1 MRMTDFQTGWDVAGN
16 DGRRIGTVKGVTP
29 NYVLTARPGFA
40 ADLYVPA
47 SHIANVEHDTIYL
60 NLTHD
65 EALQMGWEQ
74 PPRDDEAEP
83 QDDLH
88 RHV

>member
-1 MRMTDFQTGWDVAGN
+1 MRMTDFQVGWDVVGN
-16 DGRRIGTVKGVTP
+16 DGGRVGSVKAVTP
-29 NYVLTARPGFA
+29 HYVVTARPGFA

-47 SHIANVEHDTIYL
+47 SFIANVGHETIHL
-60 NLTHD
+60 NLTQS
-65 EALQMGWEQ
+65 EASQMGWEQ

-83 QDDLH
+83 EDDLH